1 MGLSC
6 KISLNPIHW
15 IEHDRNV
22 AATLWTYSGLSTAQ
36 LLPNHPSWGIFEY
49 VDSWFP
55 QYHHGQGGSR
65 SLNGEGSRP
74 RHKDL
79 QDRHQLRPIGR
90 IISVH
95 RNWMDTN
102 QPVSAWEWS
111 IAQEMTNLAIL
122 LFIIVLSGNGI
133 ELWII
138 TIYRNGTDLN

>member
-1 MGLSC
+1 
-6 KISLNPIHW
+6 
-15 IEHDRNV
+15 
-22 AATLWTYSGLSTAQ
+22 
-36 LLPNHPSWGIFEY
+36 
-49 VDSWFP
+49 
-55 QYHHGQGGSR
+55 
-65 SLNGEGSRP
+65 
-74 RHKDL
+74 
-79 QDRHQLRPIGR
+79 LRPIGR

-122 LFIIVLSGNGI
+122 LFIIVLSGNWI